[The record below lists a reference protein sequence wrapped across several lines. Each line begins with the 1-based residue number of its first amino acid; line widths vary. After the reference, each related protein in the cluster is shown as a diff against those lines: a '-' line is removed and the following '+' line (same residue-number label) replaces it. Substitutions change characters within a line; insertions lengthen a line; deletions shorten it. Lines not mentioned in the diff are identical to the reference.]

1 MKSVEVRFQEALA
14 AIKKVSASKY
24 DKVFA
29 ECQKLS
35 GIEAKLNCVEAA
47 LKGTV
52 KESTNTI
59 DEALHDPAVAILF
72 GNDPKTTTTN
82 KESKPPIKKNNGTAE
97 NFVEGS
103 PFNGDRSKAATN
115 NTRKDTLAKGDKVLF
130 DGLLKVGSITEAEH
144 RKLTGSKP
152 EGYDKLSETQ
162 RKEFDFARAVGI
174 SEADSFKLAKMAGS
188 SFKEVSRR

>member
-1 MKSVEVRFQEALA
+1 MKSVEVKFQEALEQL
-14 AIKKVSASKY
+14 KKTAASKY
-24 DKVFA
+24 DRVFA

-52 KESTNTI
+52 KESANNI
-59 DEALHDPAVAILF
+59 DEALRDPAVAILF

-103 PFNGDRSKAATN
+103 PFNGDRSKAATSN
-115 NTRKDTLAKGDKVLF
+115 AHKDTLAKGDKVLA
-130 DGLLKVGSITEAEH
+130 DGLLKVGGITEAEY

-152 EGYDKLSETQ
+152 EGYDRLSEKQ

-174 SEADSFKLAKMAGS
+174 SEADAFTLAKMTGS
-188 SFKEVSRR
+188 TLKEVSR